1 MTQAPTPW
9 PSFLCRWCWCDVSGS
24 GPGVLHDPVKD
35 PPAAVL
41 TADALGPLEQAQP
54 PSRASR
60 WMLRE
65 KRIRSEERRV
75 GKEGRSRW
83 SPYGQK
89 KKKRKDRRYAK

>member
-1 MTQAPTPW
+1 
-9 PSFLCRWCWCDVSGS
+9 
-24 GPGVLHDPVKD
+24 VKD

-65 KRIRSEERRV
+65 KRI
-75 GKEGRSRW
+75 
-83 SPYGQK
+83 P
-89 KKKRKDRRYAK
+89 A